1 MYLPTVRAAAAT
13 WLAGTAVALVVQGVF
28 PEKFAATT
36 AWGYNPGWQREIT
49 IWNLGTL
56 VAGTAIVAGAG
67 DPVRAQLRGLAVLS
81 ALFGANHAA
90 AAARSGKPGN
100 IAWAVINGG
109 GVVSALGA
117 LAQRKPDCRTAR

>member
-1 MYLPTVRAAAAT
+1 MYLPTVRSAT
-13 WLAGTAVALVVQGVF
+13 TAWLAGTAVALVVQGVF

-36 AWGYNPGWQREIT
+36 AWGSNPGWQREIA

-56 VAGTAIVAGAG
+56 VAGTAIVAGFG

-81 ALFGANHAA
+81 ALFGTNHAI

-100 IAWAVINGG
+100 IAWAVINGC
-109 GVVSALGA
+109 GVVSALSA
-117 LAQRKPDCRTAR
+117 LLGRTPEPTA